1 MAVTIKDISF
11 KAGVSNSTVSRALN
25 NTGRMSEDT
34 RRKILEIA
42 DKMNYVPNYSARSLV
57 TNKSYNIGVFSIKE
71 KVISSTFYE
80 ILEGIQDVI
89 GFQYNL
95 VFKKLESKDELNE
108 ILKYK
113 KYGGI
118 IFISIIN
125 GDIKYINRISKEKVP
140 FIVINRKMENDKF
153 FDVVA
158 EDFLGAFRATEH
170 LIKLGHKDIAYVDG
184 PQENIVSTERKNGY
198 LSALEKYDIPLK
210 NHYIMRSNGLPEG
223 GFTATCNL
231 LNLDKRPTAVFAYS
245 DPVAVGVMK
254 AVWKEGYTIPRD
266 IAVVGF
272 DNMVSSQ
279 YLVPSLTSIDKPRAD
294 MGRNAA
300 KMLLQI
306 LNHENPAN
314 RVITIGT
321 RLIIRES
328 CGALA
333 TNFI

>member
-1 MAVTIKDISF
+1 MSATIKDISL
-11 KAGVSNSTVSRALN
+11 KAGVSHSTVSRALN

-34 RRKILEIA
+34 RRNILEIA
-42 DKMNYVPNYSARSLV
+42 EKMNYVPNYSARSLV
-57 TNKSYNIGVFSIKE
+57 TDRSYNIGVFSIKE

-80 ILEGIQDVI
+80 ILEGIQDVV
-89 GFQYNL
+89 GLQFNL
-95 VFKKLESKDELNE
+95 VFKKLESEDELNE

-125 GDIKYINRISKEKVP
+125 SDIKYINRIAKEKVP
-140 FIVINRKMENDKF
+140 FIIINRKMESDKF

-170 LIKLGHKDIAYVDG
+170 LIKLGHKDIAYVEG

-198 LSALEKYDIPLK
+198 LSALEKYDIPLT

-223 GFTATCNL
+223 GYTATSSL
-231 LNLDKRPTAVFAYS
+231 LSLDKRPTAVFAYS

-254 AVWKEGYTIPRD
+254 AVWKEGYTIPED
-266 IAVVGF
+266 MAVVGF

-294 MGRNAA
+294 MGMNAA

-306 LNHENPAN
+306 LNHEDPDS
-314 RVITIGT
+314 RVVTIGT

-328 CGALA
+328 CGALNR
-333 TNFI
+333 NFI